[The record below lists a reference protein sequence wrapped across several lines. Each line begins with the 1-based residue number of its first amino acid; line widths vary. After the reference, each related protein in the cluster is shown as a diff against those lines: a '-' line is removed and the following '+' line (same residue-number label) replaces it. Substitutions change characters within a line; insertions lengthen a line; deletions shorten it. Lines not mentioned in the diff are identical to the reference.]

1 MQSSMNDDEEN
12 YRRKEMMFVKELEIK
27 KEEGRENK
35 LCQVLVQ
42 DDQSDVVISHD
53 AQNNYKLHTPF
64 CSKNMS
70 NSHNTKRHR

>member
-1 MQSSMNDDEEN
+1 MQSSMNDDEN
-12 YRRKEMMFVKELEIK
+12 YRRKGMMFVKELEIK